1 MNTPL
6 TVANRTFHPLL
17 TTFILIALLACQP
30 ENAEVLQDESDTS
43 QIIPLVE
50 EVLSAEEQSRLT
62 PDQVIQS
69 FKDGNQRFMRNDLTA
84 RDHSKQVR
92 EAVFGQFP
100 KAIVLSC
107 VDSRIP
113 VEDILDKGL
122 GDILVARVAGNFA
135 NEDIVGSM
143 EFACKVAGAK
153 VVMVMG
159 HEQCG
164 AVLASIDGVKMGNM
178 RAMLANLQPAI
189 DASQT
194 LAGDK
199 TSSNLDFVKAVSQNN
214 VSLTVDAIRKIS
226 PLLKKMEEAGE
237 IAIVGAYYDLA
248 SGELKM
254 L

>member
-1 MNTPL
+1 MIPL
-6 TVANRTFHPLL
+6 SAFAKRHYSSLSAVTVLL
-17 TTFILIALLACQP
+17 VLGACQP
-30 ENAEVLQDESDTS
+30 EKSEIQQEATQAQVT
-43 QIIPLVE
+43 PLVE
-50 EVLSAEEQSRLT
+50 EVLSAEEQSKLT

-69 FKDGNQRFMRNDLTA
+69 FEEGNQRFINNDLTA

-122 GDILVARVAGNFA
+122 GDILVARVAGNFV
-135 NEDIVGSM
+135 NQDILGSM

-159 HEQCG
+159 HQQCG
-164 AVLASIDGVKMGNM
+164 AMMASIDGVTMGNM
-178 RAMLANLQPAI
+178 SAMLANLQPAI

-194 LAGDK
+194 FEGEMI
-199 TSSNLDFVKAVSQNN
+199 SSNPEFVKTVSHNN
-214 VSLTVDAIRKIS
+214 VMLTVEEVREKS
-226 PLLKKMEEAGE
+226 PLLKEMEESGE
-237 IAIVGAYYDLA
+237 IKIVGAYYNL
-248 SGELKM
+248 SNGTLT
-254 L
+254 LL

>member
-1 MNTPL
+1 ML
-6 TVANRTFHPLL
+6 AKRTLHSLL
-17 TTFILIALLACQP
+17 VVLVLAFQIACQS
-30 ENAEVLQDESDTS
+30 ENTDVLQDESDTP
-43 QIIPLVE
+43 QITPLVE

-69 FKDGNQRFMRNDLTA
+69 FKEGNQRFVDNDLTA

-159 HEQCG
+159 HEHCR
-164 AVLASIDGVKMGNM
+164 AVLASIDGVKLGNM

-189 DASQT
+189 DASQDFE
-194 LAGDK
+194 GNK
-199 TSSNLDFVKAVSQNN
+199 TSSNLNFVKSVSQNN
-214 VSLTVDAIRKIS
+214 VLLTVNAIRKAS
-226 PLLKKMEEAGE
+226 PLLKEMEEEGK
-237 IAIVGAYYDLA
+237 IAIIGAYYDLA